1 MSVRTIRRLD
11 SDFQTRKFDNTRG
24 GPQAPK
30 VKSVN
35 EFGIRNFE
43 VPQAFNDAFNDGATG
58 YFILFCRDFFVY
70 LNFSD
75 FLMELSCS
83 RMRVFKSFSFRF
95 YTKLDFNFFFKSV
108 YKSIFSLILKK
119 MIASFIT
126 LLPKIR
132 SVNFVR
138 TYFLQ
143 FIHETST

>member
-11 SDFQTRKFDNTRG
+11 SDFQTGKFDNARG
-24 GPQAPK
+24 GPQAQK

-58 YFILFCRDFFVY
+58 YFIFLCTAFFVY
-70 LNFSD
+70 LNFND

-95 YTKLDFNFFFKSV
+95 YTKLNFNFF
-108 YKSIFSLILKK
+108 
-119 MIASFIT
+119 
-126 LLPKIR
+126 
-132 SVNFVR
+132 
-138 TYFLQ
+138 
-143 FIHETST
+143 

>member
-58 YFILFCRDFFVY
+58 YFILFCRVFFVY

-95 YTKLDFNFFFKSV
+95 YTKLDFNFFLNLFTS
-108 YKSIFSLILKK
+108 
-119 MIASFIT
+119 
-126 LLPKIR
+126 
-132 SVNFVR
+132 
-138 TYFLQ
+138 Q
-143 FIHETST
+143 FFH